1 MKGKEMLKT
10 EMRDPATTHIDTVST
25 VEMVDMLQTA
35 NEAAAAAVGEVR
47 HEIAAVID
55 AVAPRMAVGGR
66 LFYIGCGTSG
76 RLGVLDASECPP
88 TYGIAHGVVVGII
101 AGGDGALRKASE
113 GAEDDAAHG
122 EADLAAYEPNA
133 QDTVIGL
140 SVAGGAQYVLGAMKK
155 AKACGCLTVG
165 ITCNR
170 GSLLDTQTDLSICPD
185 TGAEPIT
192 GSTRMKAGTAQKMI
206 LNMISTGVMVRQG
219 KVMENLMVNVRPTN
233 IKLKDRC
240 IRIVREL
247 TGADD
252 AAITAAMDACNWDIR
267 TAVQTLKEKQ

>member
-1 MKGKEMLKT
+1 MLKT
-10 EMRDPATTHIDTVST
+10 EMRDPATKNIDIVST
-25 VEMVDMLQTA
+25 AEMVEMLQQA
-35 NEAAAAAVGEVR
+35 NMAAAAAVGAVKEQ
-47 HEIAAVID
+47 IAAVID
-55 AVAPRMAVGGR
+55 AVAQRMAQGGR

-88 TYGIAHGVVVGII
+88 TYGIDHGIVVGII
-101 AGGDGALRKASE
+101 AGGDSALRKASE
-113 GAEDDAAHG
+113 GAEDDPKRGA
-122 EADLAAYEPNA
+122 EDLTAYNPTPL
-133 QDTVIGL
+133 DTVVGL
-140 SVAGGAQYVLGAMKK
+140 SVAGGARYVLSAMET
-155 AKACGCLTVG
+155 AKAHGCLTVG
-165 ITCNR
+165 ITCNA
-170 GSLLDTQTDLSICPD
+170 GSALDEAADLSICPD

-233 IKLKDRC
+233 IKLKERC

-252 AAITAAMDACNWDIR
+252 DAITAAMDAAEWDIR
-267 TAVQTLKEKQ
+267 TAVSVLKKA

>member
-1 MKGKEMLKT
+1 MLKT
-10 EMRDPATTHIDTVST
+10 EMRDPATTHIDKVST
-25 VEMVDMLQTA
+25 AEMVDMLQAA

-55 AVAPRMAVGGR
+55 AAASRMAQGGR

-88 TYGIAHGVVVGII
+88 TYGIDHGVVIGII

-113 GAEDDAAHG
+113 GAEDDAVHG
-122 EADLAAYEPNA
+122 EADLAAYAPTA
-133 QDTVIGL
+133 LDTVVGL
-140 SVAGGAQYVLGAMKK
+140 SVAGGAQYVLGALKK
-155 AKACGCLTVG
+155 AKECGCLTVG
-165 ITCNR
+165 VTCNR
-170 GSLLDTQTDLSICPD
+170 GSLLDMQADLSVCPD

-240 IRIVREL
+240 VRIVREL
-247 TGADD
+247 TGAED
-252 AAITAAMDACNWDIR
+252 AAITAAMDACDWDIR
-267 TAVQTLKEKQ
+267 AAVRMLNAEK

>member
-1 MKGKEMLKT
+1 MLKT

-25 VEMVDMLQTA
+25 AEMVDMLQTA

-55 AVAPRMAVGGR
+55 AAAARMAQGGR

-88 TYGIAHGVVVGII
+88 TYGVSQDVVVGII
-101 AGGDGALRKASE
+101 AGGDGALRKAGES
-113 GAEDDAAHG
+113 AEDNAEQGA
-122 EADLAAYEPNA
+122 ADLAAYTPTA
-133 QDTVIGL
+133 LDTVVGL
-140 SVAGGAQYVLGAMKK
+140 SVAGGAQYVLSAIQK
-155 AKACGCLTVG
+155 AKACGCLTVA

-170 GSLLDTQTDLSICPD
+170 GSALDTVAELSICPD

-206 LNMISTGVMVRQG
+206 LNMISTGVMVRLG

-247 TGADD
+247 TGAQEQ
-252 AAITAAMDACNWDIR
+252 AIIHALDESEWDIR
-267 TAVQTLKEKQ
+267 TAVQKLKR